1 MLLGYNFERRPNS
14 RALGT
19 AGSVMTIGLPIN
31 RCWHSKNQFDER
43 KQDRLAQT
51 FGLRRLQSLDAI
63 RAELPFLLLDQK
75 ENKKRLCSQDDH
87 VFLVGDLVTIVTRS
101 TPFEKTSL
109 QHWLCICV

>member
-1 MLLGYNFERRPNS
+1 MFLGYNFEPRPNS
-14 RALGT
+14 RAIGT

-31 RCWHSKNQFDER
+31 RCSHSK
-43 KQDRLAQT
+43 AQT

-75 ENKKRLCSQDDH
+75 ENKKRLCSQDDD
-87 VFLVGDLVTIVTRS
+87 VFLVADLVTIVTRS
-101 TPFEKTSL
+101 TPYEKTSL